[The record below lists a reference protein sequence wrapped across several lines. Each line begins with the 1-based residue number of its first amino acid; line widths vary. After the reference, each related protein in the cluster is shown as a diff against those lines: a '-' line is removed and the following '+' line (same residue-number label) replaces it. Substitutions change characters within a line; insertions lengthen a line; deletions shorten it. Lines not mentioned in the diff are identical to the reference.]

1 METTTGL
8 RERKKAET
16 RQAIHKATMRLA
28 VERGL
33 DHVTVDDIVAAA
45 DISRRTFSNY
55 FASKEDALLYGEEE
69 RIRSLVRAV
78 RERPPGEPGWQA
90 LRGAVREMLA
100 RMGEPDR
107 EWAVR
112 TSLTKRHPSLLARQL
127 ANHAALERELVQAI
141 SERDSGRA
149 GTDDPAA
156 DLKARIMAAAFLAAL
171 RIATHVWIE
180 EQEARPLSEIM
191 DQALDEMARPFR

>member
-1 METTTGL
+1 METTAGL

-33 DHVTVDDIVAAA
+33 DHVTVDDIVEAANV
-45 DISRRTFSNY
+45 SRRTFSNY
-55 FASKEDALLYGEEE
+55 FGNKEDALLYGEEQ

-78 RERPPGEPGWQA
+78 RERPAGESGWQA
-90 LRGAVREMLA
+90 LRGAVRDELEDV
-100 RMGEPDR
+100 GEPDR

-112 TSLTKRHPSLLARQL
+112 TLLTRRHPALLARQL
-127 ANHAALERELVQAI
+127 ANHAELERELVQAI
-141 SERDSGRA
+141 CDREGSGEP
-149 GTDDPAA
+149 GG
-156 DLKARIMAAAFLAAL
+156 DLKRRIMAGAFLVAL
-171 RIATHVWIE
+171 RIATNIWIE

-191 DQALDEMARPFR
+191 EQALDEVARPFA

>member
-1 METTTGL
+1 MGTTVGL

-33 DHVTVDDIVAAA
+33 DHVTVDDIVEAANV
-45 DISRRTFSNY
+45 SRRTFSNY
-55 FASKEDALLYGEEE
+55 FGNKEDALLYGEEQ

-78 RERPPGEPGWQA
+78 RERPAGESGWQA
-90 LRGAVREMLA
+90 LRGAVRDELEDV
-100 RMGEPDR
+100 GEPDR

-112 TSLTKRHPSLLARQL
+112 TLLTRRHPALLARQL
-127 ANHAALERELVQAI
+127 ANHAELERELVQAI
-141 SERDSGRA
+141 CDREGSGEP
-149 GTDDPAA
+149 GA
-156 DLKARIMAAAFLAAL
+156 DLKRRIMAAAFLVAL
-171 RIATHVWIE
+171 RIATNIWIE

-191 DQALDEMARPFR
+191 EQALDEVARSFA

>member
-1 METTTGL
+1 METTAGL

-33 DHVTVDDIVAAA
+33 DHVTVDDIVEAANV
-45 DISRRTFSNY
+45 SRRTFSNY
-55 FASKEDALLYGEEE
+55 FGNKEDALLYGEEQ

-78 RERPPGEPGWQA
+78 RERPAGESGWQA
-90 LRGAVREMLA
+90 LRGAVRDELENV
-100 RMGEPDR
+100 GEPER

-112 TSLTKRHPSLLARQL
+112 TLLTRRHPALLARQL
-127 ANHAALERELVQAI
+127 ANHAELERELVQAI
-141 SERDSGRA
+141 CDREGSGEP
-149 GTDDPAA
+149 GA
-156 DLKARIMAAAFLAAL
+156 DLKRRIMAAAFLVAL
-171 RIATHVWIE
+171 RIATNIWIE

-191 DQALDEMARPFR
+191 EQALDEVARTFA

>member
-1 METTTGL
+1 MEPTAGL

-16 RQAIHKATMRLA
+16 RQAIHKATLRLA

-33 DHVTVDDIVAAA
+33 DHVTVDDIVEAAN
-45 DISRRTFSNY
+45 ISRRTFSNY

-69 RIRSLVRAV
+69 RVRSLVRAV
-78 RERPPGEPGWQA
+78 RERPAGESGRQA
-90 LRGAVREMLA
+90 LRGAVRDTLED
-100 RMGEPDR
+100 MGELDR

-127 ANHAALERELVQAI
+127 ANHARLERELVQAI
-141 SERDSGRA
+141 SERDGERDGA
-149 GTDDPAA
+149 GDPAA
-156 DLKARIMAAAFLAAL
+156 DLKSRIMAAAFLVAL

-180 EQEARPLSEIM
+180 EQEARPLSQIIE
-191 DQALDEMARPFR
+191 QALDQMERPFG

>member
-1 METTTGL
+1 MGTTAGL

-16 RQAIHKATMRLA
+16 RQAIHKATLRLA

-33 DHVTVDDIVAAA
+33 DHVTVDDIVEAAN
-45 DISRRTFSNY
+45 ISRRTFSNY
-55 FASKEDALLYGEEE
+55 FGSKEDALLYGEEQ
-69 RIRSLVRAV
+69 RVRSLVRAI
-78 RERPPGEPGWQA
+78 RERPAGESGWQA
-90 LRGAVREMLA
+90 LRGAVREELEDV
-100 RMGEPDR
+100 GEPDR

-141 SERDSGRA
+141 FDRDGA
-149 GTDDPAA
+149 GEAAA
-156 DLKARIMAAAFLAAL
+156 DLKCRTMAAAFLVAL
-171 RIATHVWIE
+171 RIATHIWIE

-191 DQALDEMARPFR
+191 EQALDEVARPFH